1 MQAAAFNLARSDER
15 SRKGGRERNAQSA
28 VADGVAGDFLLPV
41 LERPAFAGRAF
52 RGGAA
57 SSQRSQRVPLRVGK
71 SMTVG
76 PFMASRRSH
85 RVDFRAISNA
95 SLPSLPAL
103 AKRWLP
109 DGKRRGFEWVARN
122 PTRAD
127 RKPGS
132 FKINLRSG
140 RWADFAP
147 GTKGGDVI
155 SLAAHLFGLSQ
166 VEAARK
172 IAAMV
177 AIPAEGEQ

>member
-1 MQAAAFNLARSDER
+1 
-15 SRKGGRERNAQSA
+15 
-28 VADGVAGDFLLPV
+28 
-41 LERPAFAGRAF
+41 
-52 RGGAA
+52 
-57 SSQRSQRVPLRVGK
+57 
-71 SMTVG
+71 MTVG

-127 RKPGS
+127 RKSGS

-140 RWADFAP
+140 RWADFAT
-147 GTKGGDVI
+147 GAKGGDVI

-172 IAAMV
+172 IAAML